1 MHWGFPMNTQLLLVI
16 MTIVALHAAAFAG
29 GGLALGIM
37 RLLGRGPASEPSA
50 EDRESVV
57 P

>member
-1 MHWGFPMNTQLLLVI
+1 MNTQLLLVI
-16 MTIVALHAAAFAG
+16 MTIVALHVAAFAG

-37 RLLGRGPASEPSA
+37 CLLGRVPASATSA
-50 EDRESVV
+50 EGRESIA